1 VIVSLAPL
9 LAGALAASPC
19 LPRADGREALRS
31 NVCGLAGAY
40 DTPVPDRAWRDL
52 GPGADAFL
60 AELAGSPDDLEA
72 RRARAL
78 EGLAARGGPM
88 AERTHR
94 ALAASAQTPI
104 AVRRGAIRG
113 LGRLLTRA
121 ELSRTLRPL
130 MSSASDPRAR
140 AAAAETLALHDPTG
154 SCGIVRARAA
164 ADPSD
169 AVRMESALSTC
180 RAAAER

>member
-1 VIVSLAPL
+1 VIVALAPL
-9 LAGALAASPC
+9 LAVALSTSPC
-19 LPRADGREALRS
+19 LPRPDGREALRTRI
-31 NVCGLAGAY
+31 CGLAGAY
-40 DTPVPDRAWRDL
+40 DSPIPDRAWRDL

-78 EGLAARGGPM
+78 EGLAARGGPL

-94 ALAASAQTPI
+94 SLASSAETPI

-113 LGRLLTRA
+113 LGRLLPRA

-130 MSSASDPRAR
+130 LSPAADPRAR
-140 AAAAETLALHDPTG
+140 AAAAETLALHDPAG
-154 SCGIVRARAA
+154 SCGVVRARAA

-169 AVRMESALSTC
+169 AVRLESALSTC
-180 RAAAER
+180 RAASER